1 MMLQKDDLFLL
12 VDDVNGKLNDGFLIF
27 ISPRKT
33 MIILS
38 EKLVSLIY
46 CYDNLID
53 QIVFV

>member
-1 MMLQKDDLFLL
+1 MILQKDYLFLL

-46 CYDNLID
+46 FYDTLIH

>member
-1 MMLQKDDLFLL
+1 MLQRDGLFLL
-12 VDDVNGKLNDGFLIF
+12 VDDVNGKLNDGCLIF

-33 MIILS
+33 LIILS

-46 CYDNLID
+46 CYDTLID